1 MGSKE
6 LSKLIRTK
14 KTKGG
19 KEKMCRA
26 ITELIEGGKAE
37 GREEGKREE
46 RANTRRE
53 KTTKMRMF
61 TMTIWLF

>member
-1 MGSKE
+1 
-6 LSKLIRTK
+6 
-14 KTKGG
+14 
-19 KEKMCRA
+19 MCRA

-53 KTTKMRMF
+53 KTTKMRML